1 MAISQCMCGYIL
13 NYSGIIGLIKIDKGD
28 TMTIEEVSIAE
39 SNISESEGRNLING
53 RFLPGNRHGKG
64 RIKGSRNK
72 MTQKFLDRVASR
84 TEDGLSMEEILMDIA
99 QDPQSPLELRYKASS
114 KILDLTLPRA
124 ASIEVTMEETKL
136 TKEQIDARLTELL
149 SKGLSLTN
157 QSPASE
163 NDPTS

>member
-1 MAISQCMCGYIL
+1 L
-13 NYSGIIGLIKIDKGD
+13 RL
-28 TMTIEEVSIAE
+28 
-39 SNISESEGRNLING
+39 
-53 RFLPGNRHGKG
+53 
-64 RIKGSRNK
+64 
-72 MTQKFLDRVASR
+72 LDRVASR

-149 SKGLSLTN
+149 SQGLSLTN